1 VQRPR
6 IDEYAVGLL
15 KVTSPR
21 GLGDEFK
28 GEQYTRAY
36 KTNETTG
43 LQLLVHF
50 CTKGDVSNVST
61 AILDQREKERRAPC
75 LFAVPRSLWKDT
87 DGPDGRELVMGG
99 TCAMVF
105 RVSFDKLGELLG
117 EVTRSR
123 ENDLFWEDFLSEAE
137 KWKDRAGKVYVK
149 VCTRD
154 TTAHFQ
160 EDFFST
166 FYGRLQKIQSK
177 RRNVDGKDTAFLISV
192 GDFFES
198 YIVEPYGSSSF
209 CLCVMADRGVP
220 FNPDA
225 VSRNNLKKLL
235 RALKVKVMEMTN
247 IVFHGD
253 VLQHNIMYNESSQSL
268 HLVDFDEG
276 TKIGKK
282 VPRRSLNF
290 TSDHLWFEA
299 LQYPNAL
306 RQSAESYT
314 RVQFTASVLQ
324 MLALHDSAGH
334 ESLAELIEMAEKL
347 GNLLGAAD
355 LSDTDWKGETA
366 VPEEV
371 KVLIKEADKLV
382 DGLLM
387 AC

>member
-1 VQRPR
+1 
-6 IDEYAVGLL
+6 
-15 KVTSPR
+15 
-21 GLGDEFK
+21 
-28 GEQYTRAY
+28 
-36 KTNETTG
+36 
-43 LQLLVHF
+43 
-50 CTKGDVSNVST
+50 
-61 AILDQREKERRAPC
+61 
-75 LFAVPRSLWKDT
+75 
-87 DGPDGRELVMGG
+87 
-99 TCAMVF
+99 
-105 RVSFDKLGELLG
+105 
-117 EVTRSR
+117 
-123 ENDLFWEDFLSEAE
+123 
-137 KWKDRAGKVYVK
+137 
-149 VCTRD
+149 
-154 TTAHFQ
+154 
-160 EDFFST
+160 
-166 FYGRLQKIQSK
+166 
-177 RRNVDGKDTAFLISV
+177 
-192 GDFFES
+192 
-198 YIVEPYGSSSF
+198 
-209 CLCVMADRGVP
+209 
-220 FNPDA
+220 
-225 VSRNNLKKLL
+225 
-235 RALKVKVMEMTN
+235 MEMTN

-324 MLALHDSAGH
+324 MLVLHDSAGH